1 MIKDQDPAMPLISIY
16 SVGDGR
22 YHDRPTIERSEQEWR
37 EILPSEVF
45 FVARRKGTE
54 PAFTGKYHACKEHGV
69 YVCACC
75 DTDLFL
81 SDDKFDSGT
90 GWPSFTQPVSE
101 KNIRI
106 EEDRSHG
113 MIRDEVLCAVCGAHL
128 GHRFDD
134 GPAPTGMRYCMNSAA
149 LRLRS

>member
-1 MIKDQDPAMPLISIY
+1 MFKVLDPGMPLISVY
-16 SVGDGR
+16 SVVDGTYR
-22 YHDRPTIERSEQEWR
+22 NRETIERSEEEWR
-37 EILPSEVF
+37 GLLPSDVF
-45 FVARRKGTE
+45 IIARMKGTE
-54 PAFTGKYHACKEHGV
+54 PAFTGKYHACKEPGV
-69 YVCACC
+69 YICACC
-75 DTDLFL
+75 ENDLFL

-90 GWPSFTQPVSE
+90 GWPSFTKPVSDR
-101 KNIRI
+101 NILI